1 MDKQPANTK
10 PTTNDL
16 LKRLNSATS
25 VSDLEKYNEETAQ
38 YSLVTSFTEY
48 IEMYRKMTGISV
60 AQLIADAEIQRNYGY
75 QILNGTKK
83 PGRNKVIALCLALKM
98 SLEDTQR
105 ALTLAKEG
113 ILYPKNTRDSI
124 IIFCINKKMSVM
136 ETNEL
141 LDEKAQELL

>member
-1 MDKQPANTK
+1 MERQHTNEK
-10 PTTNDL
+10 PSTNDL

-48 IEMYRKMTGISV
+48 IELHRQAIGISV
-60 AQLIADAEIQRNYGY
+60 AQLIADAYIQRNYGY

-83 PGRNKVIALCLALKM
+83 PGRNKVIALCLALKL

-124 IIFCINKKMSVM
+124 IIFCINKKMSVLD
-136 ETNEL
+136 TNAL
-141 LDEKAQELL
+141 LDEKEQELL

>member
-1 MDKQPANTK
+1 MERQHTNEK
-10 PTTNDL
+10 PSTNDL

-113 ILYPKNTRDSI
+113 ILYPKNARDSI
-124 IIFCINKKMSVM
+124 IIFCINKKMSVI

-141 LDEKAQELL
+141 LDEKEQELL